1 MAPLGMAD
9 TLKAISFD
17 RDGTPWDFEG
27 GPKGSATPL
36 NVGMMIA
43 IRDRVHDELRGKVT
57 GQNTDA
63 VVAVA
68 RAISF
73 VSPPP
78 AMRRRL
84 ISPAYRH
91 ATTSG
96 RSQGCVQSPR
106 SERMELTDDYART
119 LANEFADVIRLI

>member
-1 MAPLGMAD
+1 
-9 TLKAISFD
+9 
-17 RDGTPWDFEG
+17 
-27 GPKGSATPL
+27 
-36 NVGMMIA
+36 MMIA

-57 GQNTDA
+57 DQYAYT
-63 VVAVA
+63 VVAA
-68 RAISF
+68 GRDIAF

-78 AMRRRL
+78 VMQRRL

-96 RSQGCVQSPR
+96 RSQGCVQSPG
-106 SERMELTDDYART
+106 SERMELTDDYAPT